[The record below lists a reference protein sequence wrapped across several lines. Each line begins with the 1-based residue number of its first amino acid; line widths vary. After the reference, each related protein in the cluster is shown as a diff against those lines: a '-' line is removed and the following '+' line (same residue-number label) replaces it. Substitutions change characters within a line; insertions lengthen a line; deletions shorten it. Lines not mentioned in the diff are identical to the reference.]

1 MLTLFLF
8 SVVIISLSGV
18 MMPGPL
24 FAMTVVKSYR
34 APTSGALVAL
44 GHAVVEIP
52 LMFLIY
58 FGFAKFFKL
67 TPLQI
72 LIGVIGGVIL
82 IYIGINMLR
91 ARGII
96 VEEGKDLPYGSF
108 IGGIITTAVNPYFF
122 LWWASIGSA
131 LIIKSTAFGLMG
143 FVLFMVTH
151 WLCDFGWLSGISLA
165 VHRTHHLW
173 SKRIHKAIFSVC
185 GLLLVGFGIW
195 FIGSVII

>member
-1 MLTLFLF
+1 MLTIFLF
-8 SVVIISLSGV
+8 SVITISLSGV

-24 FAMTVVKSYR
+24 FAMTVAKSYR
-34 APTSGALVAL
+34 SSTSGALIAL
-44 GHAVVEIP
+44 GHAVIEIP
-52 LMFLIY
+52 LMLLIY
-58 FGFAKFFKL
+58 FGFANFFKL
-67 TPLQI
+67 IQLQI
-72 LIGVIGGVIL
+72 LIGVIGGAIL

-131 LIIKSTAFGLMG
+131 LIIKSTVFGLMG
-143 FVLFMVTH
+143 FVLFIVIH
-151 WLCDFGWLSGISLA
+151 WLCDFAWLSGISLII
-165 VHRTHHLW
+165 HRTHHLW
-173 SKRIHKAIFSVC
+173 SKRIHKAIFGVC
-185 GLLLVGFGIW
+185 GLLLVGFGGW

>member
-1 MLTLFLF
+1 MLTIFLF

-24 FAMTVVKSYR
+24 LAMTIAKSYR
-34 APTSGALVAL
+34 ASISGALVAL
-44 GHAVVEIP
+44 GHAVIEIP

-58 FGFAKFFKL
+58 FGFANFLKL
-67 TPLQI
+67 TQLQI

-151 WLCDFGWLSGISLA
+151 WLCDFAWLWGISLII
-165 VHRTHHLW
+165 HRTHHLW
-173 SKRIHKAIFSVC
+173 SKRIHKAIFSSC
-185 GLLLVGFGIW
+185 GLFLVGFGIW
-195 FIGSVII
+195 YIGSVII